1 MKQIFYT
8 FFNLLS
14 SKEKRGAGTLL
25 LLILIVAI
33 FDAAGVASI
42 MPFIALLVNPE
53 LMETNPFL
61 SAGFDYAYHFGIQ
74 TKNQYLF
81 TIGFCVFL
89 ILISSLILK
98 AWVTLTQTSF
108 AYNWEYK
115 ISKSLVE
122 KYLGQPYEW
131 FLKNHGADLNK
142 NILSD
147 VSIVVM
153 HCFIPLLTI
162 TMQGAVS
169 LAVLILL
176 FFVNFKLSLGI
187 GIVLGIIYGSIYV
200 LSAKYLR
207 RLGKQHFDANRGRY
221 RVSNEAFNATKEIKL
236 LNLEANYIRRFN
248 KHALETAK
256 HQTSAT
262 IVGQLPRFALEG
274 LIFGGMLSVILYL
287 MTSSGGFISA
297 LPTISVFAFAGYRL
311 MPALQ
316 QIYSASTQIRF
327 VKHPIGTL
335 VEDLKLL
342 NNSSFLDDEVSK
354 PSPIKFNKDLVLKNI
369 SFKYDRA
376 EREIFSNLS
385 LRIEQKT
392 SVGIIGTT
400 GSGKTTLVDLI
411 LCLLKAQLGTLEIDG
426 KVVTEANEKQ
436 WQRLIGYVPQQI
448 FLSDAS
454 IAANIAFGE
463 EQKNINQKALIKA
476 SKIAQLHSFV
486 VEQLPQKYD
495 TTIGENGARLS
506 GGQRQ
511 RIGIARALYRNP
523 KILIFDEATSALD
536 NNTEKAVVDA
546 VQALKNEI
554 TTIQISHR
562 LNTVKNCDK
571 IFQVKDGIV
580 KEIYDPTY
588 DEK

>member
-1 MKQIFYT
+1 
-8 FFNLLS
+8 
-14 SKEKRGAGTLL
+14 
-25 LLILIVAI
+25 
-33 FDAAGVASI
+33 
-42 MPFIALLVNPE
+42 
-53 LMETNPFL
+53 
-61 SAGFDYAYHFGIQ
+61 
-74 TKNQYLF
+74 
-81 TIGFCVFL
+81 
-89 ILISSLILK
+89 
-98 AWVTLTQTSF
+98 
-108 AYNWEYK
+108 
-115 ISKSLVE
+115 
-122 KYLGQPYEW
+122 
-131 FLKNHGADLNK
+131 
-142 NILSD
+142 
-147 VSIVVM
+147 
-153 HCFIPLLTI
+153 
-162 TMQGAVS
+162 
-169 LAVLILL
+169 
-176 FFVNFKLSLGI
+176 
-187 GIVLGIIYGSIYV
+187 
-200 LSAKYLR
+200 
-207 RLGKQHFDANRGRY
+207 
-221 RVSNEAFNATKEIKL
+221 
-236 LNLEANYIRRFN
+236 
-248 KHALETAK
+248 
-256 HQTSAT
+256 
-262 IVGQLPRFALEG
+262 
-274 LIFGGMLSVILYL
+274 

-354 PSPIKFNKDLVLKNI
+354 PTPIKFNKDLVLKNI

-454 IAANIAFGE
+454 IASNIAFGE